1 MGCFH
6 QPSSSPMMIFLPAC
20 HHPLHCRQFAL

>member
-6 QPSSSPMMIFLPAC
+6 QPSSSPTMIFPAC
-20 HHPLHCRQFAL
+20 HHPLDCRQFAL

>member
-6 QPSSSPMMIFLPAC
+6 QPSSSPMMIFPAC